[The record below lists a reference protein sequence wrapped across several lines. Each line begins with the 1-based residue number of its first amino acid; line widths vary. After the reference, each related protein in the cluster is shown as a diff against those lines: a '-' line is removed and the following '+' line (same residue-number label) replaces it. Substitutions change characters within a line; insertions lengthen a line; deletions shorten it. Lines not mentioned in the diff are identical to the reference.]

1 MKTSSARAGQEP
13 IDRPTA
19 WACTITNA
27 ATLPG
32 LGTIAGG
39 CKVGYVQAA
48 CALIGFALSLG
59 GLVAHLRVWY
69 DTGEMPEGLTR
80 GLVVSVL
87 GMGLFASAWLWALAS
102 SIRMHRRAARPPPAP
117 KSNDAPPSRIP
128 PRL

>member
-1 MKTSSARAGQEP
+1 MKTSSAHAGQGP
-13 IDRPTA
+13 IDKPTA

-48 CALIGFALSLG
+48 CALVGFALSLG
-59 GLVAHLRVWY
+59 GLVAHLRVWF

-80 GLVVSVL
+80 GLVVAVF
-87 GMGLFASAWLWALAS
+87 GMGLFACAWLWAMAS
-102 SIRMHRRAARPPPAP
+102 SIQMHRRAARPPSAP
-117 KSNDAPPSRIP
+117 GPNDAPSSATP